1 MSPNIKI
8 TDAAK
13 EQLKKIELQQ
23 TCLGLRLSVKK
34 TGCSGYAYALEPV
47 HHLQQTDTLYPI
59 PAVTFYIDNTW
70 VDWFDGL
77 TIDLIED
84 QSFGLKQKKLAFI
97 NPKEAARCGCGK
109 SFQMK
114 EAEQHVS

>member
-1 MSPNIKI
+1 MFPHIKI
-8 TDAAK
+8 TDAAT
-13 EQLKKIELQQ
+13 EQLKKIGLQQ
-23 TCLGLRLSVKK
+23 PCLGLRLSVKK

-47 HHLQQTDTLYPI
+47 HHLQPTDALYPM
-59 PAVTFYIDNTW
+59 PAIAFYIDKTW

-84 QSFGLKQKKLAFI
+84 KSFGLKQKKLAFI

-109 SFQMK
+109 SFQIK
-114 EAEQHVS
+114 EEERHVS